1 VVRRPDVSSRVD
13 SNRRLDRVYAI
24 LFGRPPFDREREI
37 ASEVLAADPAGG
49 WPRLAHALLM
59 TNEFLFV
66 D

>member
-1 VVRRPDVSSRVD
+1 
-13 SNRRLDRVYAI
+13 L
-24 LFGRPPFDREREI
+24 
-37 ASEVLAADPAGG
+37 ASEVLGSDPANS